1 MPRSSISDDIKM
13 IGCRLREARQRQ
25 KMCQTELGEH
35 LSVTFQQIQK
45 YENGKNRISAAKL
58 ALAATLL
65 NVSVTYLMFGSEQ
78 DRGDTVGLDDPD
90 AMAAKRIVAGMKN
103 PMAKRA
109 AIQALLGIKRAFEAD
124 DQEAPVSLSSR
135 RAA

>member
-1 MPRSSISDDIKM
+1 MPRTMVSNDIKL
-13 IGCRLREARQRQ
+13 IGQRLREARQLHGMSQ
-25 KMCQTELGEH
+25 EALGKH
-35 LSVTFQQIQK
+35 FGITFQQVQK
-45 YENGKNRISAAKL
+45 YENGKNRISAARL
-58 ALAATLL
+58 ADAAKLL

-78 DRGDTVGLDDPD
+78 DRGDTTGLDDPD

-124 DQEAPVSLSSR
+124 DEEAPVSLNSR